1 LRNRSVEWTRSRAY
15 KKNDQAHVEQKN
27 FTHVRQLLGYGRFGD
42 LELREQV
49 NELYEKAWLPLRNHF
64 TPVMKL
70 IEKQRIGSKV
80 RKKYDTPATPCD
92 RLLNCAKVSE
102 ETKDQLRVT
111 RAALDPMDLA
121 ADIEARLEK
130 IFTIVERIEEDRQEE
145 MERAGE
151 SHPLG
156 GGRRGGLR
164 YGFGR
169 YRSLR
174 LHSVRPCGKPCQN
187 HPKEPN
193 QALGVMNPGAT
204 TSPLRCH
211 LSLAQYAAA
220 IPSFPKIKM
229 LLCRN
234 PI

>member
-1 LRNRSVEWTRSRAY
+1 MRNRSVEWTRSRAY

-42 LELREQV
+42 IELREQV

-70 IEKQRIGSKV
+70 IEKKRIGSKV
-80 RKKYDTPATPCD
+80 RKKYATPTTPCD
-92 RLLNCAKVSE
+92 RFLNCAKVSE
-102 ETKDQLRVT
+102 ETKVQLCAT

-156 GGRRGGLR
+156 GPQGRTA
-164 YGFGR
+164 
-169 YRSLR
+169 LR
-174 LHSVRPCGKPCQN
+174 LQPLSLPAPPLRPPLRKTLS
-187 HPKEPN
+187 KPN
-193 QALGVMNPGAT
+193 QAPGVMNPGAT

-211 LSLAQYAAA
+211 LSLAQYAG
-220 IPSFPKIKM
+220 SRIK
-229 LLCRN
+229 
-234 PI
+234 

>member
-1 LRNRSVEWTRSRAY
+1 MRNRSVEWTHSRAY

-102 ETKDQLRVT
+102 ETKVQLCAT

-156 GGRRGGLR
+156 AAGADCVTASVAIAPCASTPSAPAENLVKTTRKNQNQTKRRV
-164 YGFGR
+164 
-169 YRSLR
+169 S
-174 LHSVRPCGKPCQN
+174 
-187 HPKEPN
+187 
-193 QALGVMNPGAT
+193 
-204 TSPLRCH
+204 
-211 LSLAQYAAA
+211 
-220 IPSFPKIKM
+220 
-229 LLCRN
+229 
-234 PI
+234 